1 MSSQKNKIENY
12 LFKIDGSETVKT
24 DDVTDFLNQLLV
36 DNEKQEKRYIPIN
49 FNVSVVKDCQDL
61 LDKLIVNLDGLSF
74 YDAKY
79 IAGRLVDE
87 ISKKSMVSVSHS
99 C

>member
-1 MSSQKNKIENY
+1 MSNTE
-12 LFKIDGSETVKT
+12 KT
-24 DDVTDFLNQLLV
+24 TTINMLL
-36 DNEKQEKRYIPIN
+36 EKDR
-49 FNVSVVKDCQDL
+49 QDL
-61 LDKLIVNLDGLSF
+61 LDKLMVNLDGLSF

>member
-1 MSSQKNKIENY
+1 MSNQKNKIEKY
-12 LFKIDGSETVKT
+12 LFKIDGSDTVKT
-24 DDVTDFLNQLLV
+24 DDIIDFLNQLLM

-49 FNVSVVKDCQDL
+49 FNLSVVKDCQDL

-87 ISKKSMVSVSHS
+87 VNKRSMVSVSHS
-99 C
+99 

>member
-1 MSSQKNKIENY
+1 MTKTQIIIWDFIGKMTFKKDIPKDAFLDFVNEINKNEINITKDLSQ
-12 LFKIDGSETVKT
+12 S
-24 DDVTDFLNQLLV
+24 
-36 DNEKQEKRYIPIN
+36 
-49 FNVSVVKDCQDL
+49 FNVSLVKDCQDL

-79 IAGRLVDE
+79 IAGRLVNEVD
-87 ISKKSMVSVSHS
+87 KRSMVSVSHS